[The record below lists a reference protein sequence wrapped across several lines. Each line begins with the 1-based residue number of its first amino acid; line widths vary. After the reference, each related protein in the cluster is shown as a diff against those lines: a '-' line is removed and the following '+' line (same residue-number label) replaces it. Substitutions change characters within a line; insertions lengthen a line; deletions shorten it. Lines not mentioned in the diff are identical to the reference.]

1 MSRPSRE
8 PRTTVLLV
16 EDDEATREHLAGAI
30 ARDPRL
36 ELAAACGSLAEG
48 RAALDRSA
56 PDVLLTDIGLPDGS
70 GIELIRR
77 ARAASE
83 RTQVMVITVFGDE
96 ETVVRAIEAGA
107 AGYLLKDGTATS
119 IAGSIAD
126 MLGGGAPISAPIA
139 RLLLR
144 RIAAAAPHDA
154 PAGDPLGDAARRSG
168 AHGTGGAPGA
178 SSTSGRGSRDGSPVG
193 APTARPLLSEREH
206 EVLNLVAKGF
216 SFPEIARL
224 LGVSPHTVTTH
235 VRHIYGKL
243 EVGSRG
249 EAVFEAVQQGLIRL
263 GE

>member
-1 MSRPSRE
+1 MGSPGRGTLLASLDLMLPTPRE
-8 PRTTVLLV
+8 RRARVLLV
-16 EDDEATREHLAGAI
+16 EDDEPTRARLSAAI
-30 ARDPRL
+30 AADPRM
-36 ELAAACGSLAEG
+36 ELLAACGSVADGITALAG
-48 RAALDRSA
+48 AA

-70 GIELIRR
+70 GIDLIRR
-77 ARAASE
+77 ARAASD

-96 ETVVRAIEAGA
+96 ETVVRAIEAGS
-107 AGYLLKDGTATS
+107 AGYLLKDGTAR
-119 IAGSIAD
+119 SIAD
-126 MLGGGAPISAPIA
+126 SIAELLAGGSPISAPIA

-144 RIAAAAPHDA
+144 RVAAGATRAQEKA
-154 PAGDPLGDAARRSG
+154 PA
-168 AHGTGGAPGA
+168 HG
-178 SSTSGRGSRDGSPVG
+178 
-193 APTARPLLSEREH
+193 ARPLLSDRES

-263 GE
+263 TE

>member
-1 MSRPSRE
+1 MSRQTRDSRAS
-8 PRTTVLLV
+8 VLLV
-16 EDDEATREHLAGAI
+16 EDDEPTRERLAVAI
-30 ARDPRL
+30 AGDPRL
-36 ELAAACGSLAEG
+36 ELDDACGSVAEG
-48 RAALDRSA
+48 DAALERRA

-70 GIELIRR
+70 GIDLIRR
-77 ARAASE
+77 ARAASP

-107 AGYLLKDGTATS
+107 VGYLLKDGTASS
-119 IAGSIAD
+119 IGRSIGE
-126 MLGGGAPISAPIA
+126 MLDGGAPISAPIA

-144 RIAAAAPHDA
+144 RVAAAAA
-154 PAGDPLGDAARRSG
+154 AGASASAG
-168 AHGTGGAPGA
+168 GGAAANVRDVEEDRPTGRPG
-178 SSTSGRGSRDGSPVG
+178 GRDRG
-193 APTARPLLSEREH
+193 TAAAGRPLLSEREH

>member
-1 MSRPSRE
+1 MSRSTRE
-8 PRTTVLLV
+8 AKSVVLLV
-16 EDDEATREHLAGAI
+16 EDDEPTRDRLAAAI
-30 ARDPRL
+30 ARDARL
-36 ELAAACGSLAEG
+36 ELAGACGSVAEG
-48 RAALDRSA
+48 RAALERAA

-77 ARAASE
+77 ARAAGD

-107 AGYLLKDGTATS
+107 AGYLLKDGTAPS
-119 IAGSIAD
+119 IARSIAE
-126 MLGGGAPISAPIA
+126 MLDGGAPISAPIA

-144 RIAAAAPHDA
+144 RVAAGAAPVA
-154 PAGDPLGDAARRSG
+154 GDAAGSVATPIGGAGADAVASPAAIARSG
-168 AHGTGGAPGA
+168 
-178 SSTSGRGSRDGSPVG
+178 
-193 APTARPLLSEREH
+193 RPLLSEREH

-249 EAVFEAVQQGLIRL
+249 EAVFEAVQQGIIRL
-263 GE
+263 GQ